1 MARDF
6 HQDYAESKMSY
17 GSKTYNDF
25 SLWYKKNGNKIL
37 KSGLQQLAQTYKIDT
52 GVPHVAKYD
61 VLTNVNVFIAI
72 YKDII
77 RYFEWLSHNR
87 KHEDTPLM

>member
-6 HQDYAESKMSY
+6 HQDYAESKIEY
-17 GSKTYNDF
+17 KSKTYDDF
-25 SLWYKKNGNKIL
+25 SLWYTKNGNRKL
-37 KSGLQQLAQTYKIDT
+37 KSGLQHLAKTYKINT

-72 YKDII
+72 YKDVV

-87 KHEDTPLM
+87 RPEDTPLI